1 MCVVGWILYL
11 WADWSMWTCSYS
23 LTYMLY
29 ALFAHVGTGLGL
41 FDPDRVP
48 ELHLPTFPGA
58 SGAGEPGSSGSPGV
72 VDPGS
77 VSASGAGEPGTAHSR
92 KTAGEEVGKGPR
104 KFMLG
109 VNSPVVPARIVK
121 RILNCE
127 FGDMAELSNENLKLE
142 KRRSGEGDDAKAFTR
157 GKLRSLPD
165 LLAWARAF
173 SLCAG
178 VVLSA
183 YPSKGM
189 ELAAYQAMIL
199 HGPDSCDW
207 WRTYDPQFH
216 EQFTDLGR
224 AEFTRI
230 DQTLYSRSLWTANA
244 MGSQRVVTPTP
255 PEHTV
260 PPRSKRKRSQVCYAW
275 NDGKLCPVLPCRYAH
290 LCARCRGDHRR
301 SVCVPSAD
309 PAGD

>member
-1 MCVVGWILYL
+1 MRWWNVSPRPSLLACFVFFLGSSCLGVLLHWPVSVVYRSPCLAMCVVGWILYL

-23 LTYMLY
+23 FTYMLY
-29 ALFAHVGTGLGL
+29 TLFARVGTRLGL

-77 VSASGAGEPGTAHSR
+77 VGASGAGELGTAHSR

-127 FGDMAELSNENLKLE
+127 FGDMAKLSNENLELE
-142 KRRSGEGDDAKAFTR
+142 KRRSGEGDDAKASTR
-157 GKLRSLPD
+157 GKLRSLPVR
-165 LLAWARAF
+165 LAWARAF
-173 SLCAG
+173 SLYAG

-199 HGPDSCDW
+199 HGPDSC
-207 WRTYDPQFH
+207 
-216 EQFTDLGR
+216 G
-224 AEFTRI
+224 
-230 DQTLYSRSLWTANA
+230 
-244 MGSQRVVTPTP
+244 
-255 PEHTV
+255 
-260 PPRSKRKRSQVCYAW
+260 
-275 NDGKLCPVLPCRYAH
+275 
-290 LCARCRGDHRR
+290 
-301 SVCVPSAD
+301 
-309 PAGD
+309 